1 MEIWSSLPRLI
12 EIFLK
17 KNCAETCADAY
28 LDLKCGGAMDR
39 IAQKLPFSFIAK
51 GI

>member
-17 KNCAETCADAY
+17 KCAETCADAY

-39 IAQKLPFSFIAK
+39 IA
-51 GI
+51 